1 MLNIRDSNGDL
12 WSIRPEKII
21 ATHWGCDVGH
31 GEGSCSK
38 IYLEGGI
45 LIQIYASDE
54 YNRKGLSI
62 IFGSD
67 WPIPLHN
74 NQIDR
79 NQIDRKQNDNNR

>member
-1 MLNIRDSNGDL
+1 MLNIRDSSGDL

-21 ATHWGCDVGH
+21 ATHWGCDVGDD
-31 GEGSCSK
+31 EESYSK

-62 IFGSD
+62 IFGCD
-67 WPIPLHN
+67 WPVPLYN
-74 NQIDR
+74 NEI
-79 NQIDRKQNDNNR
+79 NKRKTK

>member
-31 GEGSCSK
+31 DEESYSK
-38 IYLEGGI
+38 IYLEGGV
-45 LIQIYASDE
+45 LITIYASDK
-54 YNRKGLSI
+54 YNCRGLSI

-67 WPIPLHN
+67 WPILLYN
-74 NQIDR
+74 
-79 NQIDRKQNDNNR
+79 NQIDRKQNDNNTR

>member
-31 GEGSCSK
+31 DEESYSK
-38 IYLEGGI
+38 IYLEGGV

-62 IFGSD
+62 IFGCD
-67 WPIPLHN
+67 WPIPLYN
-74 NQIDR
+74 

>member
-31 GEGSCSK
+31 DEESYSK

-62 IFGSD
+62 IFGCD
-67 WPIPLHN
+67 WPVSLYN
-74 NQIDR
+74 NEI
-79 NQIDRKQNDNNR
+79 NKRKTK